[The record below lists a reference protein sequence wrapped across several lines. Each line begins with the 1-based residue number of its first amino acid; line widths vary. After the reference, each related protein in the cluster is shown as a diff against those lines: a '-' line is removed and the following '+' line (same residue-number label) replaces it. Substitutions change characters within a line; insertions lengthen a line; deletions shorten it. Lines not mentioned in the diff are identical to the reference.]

1 VWHARQP
8 VWIPDVAREPGFL
21 RATAA
26 DKAGL
31 HGAFGFPVL
40 VGSEMFGVIEFFG
53 RDIEEEDRTWMEIAM
68 AMGTQIGL
76 FIERTRAQ
84 EHLRKATA
92 NLERSN
98 TELQQFAY
106 IASHDLNEPLRMIA
120 SYLQLLND
128 RSKDKLD
135 ERSQEFIGFAVD
147 GARRMRALISDL
159 LEYSRLDVRTDSFG
173 PTKSEEVLQ
182 SVLQNLKVAAHENG
196 ATIDHEPM
204 PEVVADPVQLAQV
217 FQNLIGNAIKFHG
230 TEPPRIHVGAQRN
243 GRDWTFSVRDNGIG
257 VDPKYFD
264 RIFQIFQRLHTR
276 KEYSGTGMG
285 LAICKKIVE
294 RHGGHIWIESASG
307 NGSTFFFT
315 LPAAN

>member
-1 VWHARQP
+1 
-8 VWIPDVAREPGFL
+8 
-21 RATAA
+21 
-26 DKAGL
+26 
-31 HGAFGFPVL
+31 
-40 VGSEMFGVIEFFG
+40 
-53 RDIEEEDRTWMEIAM
+53 
-68 AMGTQIGL
+68 
-76 FIERTRAQ
+76 
-84 EHLRKATA
+84 
-92 NLERSN
+92 
-98 TELQQFAY
+98 
-106 IASHDLNEPLRMIA
+106 
-120 SYLQLLND
+120 
-128 RSKDKLD
+128 
-135 ERSQEFIGFAVD
+135 
-147 GARRMRALISDL
+147 
-159 LEYSRLDVRTDSFG
+159 
-173 PTKSEEVLQ
+173 
-182 SVLQNLKVAAHENG
+182 
-196 ATIDHEPM
+196 M

-307 NGSTFFFT
+307 KGSTFFFT